1 MDKDLSP
8 DILEELLRLE
18 EFRKAYYED
27 GLNPEEFEHYGA
39 FLRTMN
45 QFLNGYDDLVKIIRS
60 YIVK

>member
-1 MDKDLSP
+1 MDKDPSP
-8 DILEELLRLE
+8 EILEELLSLE
-18 EFRKAYYED
+18 EFRRAYYED
-27 GLNPEEFEHYGA
+27 GLKPEEFEHYGA